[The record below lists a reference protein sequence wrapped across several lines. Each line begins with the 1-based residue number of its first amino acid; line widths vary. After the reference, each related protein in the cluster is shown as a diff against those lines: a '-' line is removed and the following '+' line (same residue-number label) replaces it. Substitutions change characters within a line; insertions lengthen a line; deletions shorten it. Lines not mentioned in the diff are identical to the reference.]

1 MPSVLIF
8 MPQPDNGTYEREV
21 QRMLEITCIPQGY
34 SFSPSAAVWIRGTP
48 GQPVFAG
55 MVYYSNIGR
64 EGHGF
69 CDNRL
74 TVSMLHILQ
83 QLMEHMGSPL

>member
-21 QRMLEITCIPQGY
+21 QRTLEITCIPMGY
-34 SFSPSAAVWIRGTP
+34 SFFPSAAVWIRGTS
-48 GQPVFAG
+48 GQPFFAG
-55 MVYYSNIGR
+55 RVYCSDIEQ

-69 CDNRL
+69 CDHRS
-74 TVSMLHILQ
+74 TVSMMHILQ
-83 QLMEHMGSPL
+83 QLMEHMGPPL